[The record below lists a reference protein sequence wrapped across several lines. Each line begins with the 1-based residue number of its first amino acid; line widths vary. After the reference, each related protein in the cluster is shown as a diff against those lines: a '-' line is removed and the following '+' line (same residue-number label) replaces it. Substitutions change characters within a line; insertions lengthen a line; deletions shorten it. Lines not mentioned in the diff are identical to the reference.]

1 MTFGYNHLPVAHG
14 IVYKR
19 QLGFVGYFI
28 FFSSTILFYFVLE
41 RNLVLIPCFVISSKK
56 FIVQR
61 KQMDSSER
69 NIKSLE
75 GYRQYLLSES
85 SGKVGTNFVVSIYKV
100 QTGTLLSADPSVMER
115 DMPRAQKSH
124 S

>member
-19 QLGFVGYFI
+19 QVGFVGYFFIII
-28 FFSSTILFYFVLE
+28 FFSTALFCFVLE
-41 RNLVLIPCFVISSKK
+41 RNFVLINCFVISSKK

-61 KQMDSSER
+61 TQMYSSVR

-85 SGKVGTNFVVSIYKV
+85 NGKVGTNSLVSIYKA
-100 QTGTLLSADPSVMER
+100 QTGNLLSARPFSDGKGCARS
-115 DMPRAQKSH
+115 
-124 S
+124 

>member
-1 MTFGYNHLPVAHG
+1 
-14 IVYKR
+14 
-19 QLGFVGYFI
+19 
-28 FFSSTILFYFVLE
+28 
-41 RNLVLIPCFVISSKK
+41 
-56 FIVQR
+56 
-61 KQMDSSER
+61 MDSSER